1 MRTSDI
7 APLSHSPQYAP
18 SLVHTVHRSHLCSAH
33 TDITHLYTGITH
45 RDDSRDR
52 NPTYEHK
59 VTHVI
64 KEITYLYTEIAP
76 NNTETVTRVI
86 KDITYLYTEI
96 APNI

>member
-1 MRTSDI
+1 M
-7 APLSHSPQYAP
+7 
-18 SLVHTVHRSHLCSAH
+18 
-33 TDITHLYTGITH
+33 
-45 RDDSRDR
+45 
-52 NPTYEHK
+52 
-59 VTHVI
+59 I